1 MDFLTSPQ
9 FFELL
14 NGANGVL
21 LIFIIFA
28 TAVGWGGWNIVKFIV
43 ISVKEI
49 IMTVNETLQ
58 EIKSEISNL
67 STKVE
72 KLSELPNKVEVLS
85 GRLEAIEDIYELKSN
100 RRGRR

>member
-1 MDFLTSPQ
+1 MDVLSNPSLWQT
-9 FFELL
+9 L

-21 LIFIIFA
+21 VLFILFVCAIS
-28 TAVGWGGWNIVKFIV
+28 WGGWHIIQFSI
-43 ISVKEI
+43 ITVKEVA
-49 IMTVNETLQ
+49 MTVNATLQ
-58 EIKSEISNL
+58 EIKKEISNL
-67 STKVE
+67 SSKVE